1 MKCKVCG
8 AYNEDY
14 LEYCEKCAAPLTADE
29 EPEQVE
35 ETQQPENNQNKG
47 QDYQSYVASTGET
60 PPAWGFVKAPN
71 WPKPDFDANTVTED
85 DIPQGYGARFNPR
98 PAGSTAPK
106 MTALNDDENFTNNV
120 RVHKAEKPQATR
132 TAVQPSR
139 KHEQEAPAQAAKSTV
154 EYTDNDIDGV
164 VSPVRSTKTRQT
176 VNKVTK
182 TPLKNI
188 EEDIDIDDDDY
199 GYDEDEYDDDDRHSR
214 RGNGKNSSGGLKK
227 NILFIA
233 AAAALVILI
242 AILGVVY
249 VNKVHGGDFSK
260 FISCTFGGDPITRTP
275 TIEAWETDDGD
286 PAYLITIYAKRNYTV
301 RYSNGDIQLERTIE
315 KNQRYIPFVV
325 PQSILVPDEPLDVAQ
340 YSVKPDFFTVI
351 SSSGEETKVEID
363 EVITIDIP
371 AIELN
376 VSQPSVTDFSVDSPV
391 VPIAGSVSDNTVGV
405 FINDEQIAIDEAGNF
420 STTYTLPGEGV
431 TAITIEARKNGYQ
444 TASAVFNAT
453 YSSGGTA
460 TTDPTGQTSTSTDTQ
475 TQTQASNV
483 EFSVNSDVTRAAAT
497 STMTV
502 SGTMEAGA
510 TISVSGVE
518 LDGSVTQDSNA
529 GTFSFTVKTANVG
542 IYEAVITATKGDAAK
557 TSTLYLEHQPDK
569 TSYMESVYKMDYD
582 KIKNYPNHEQG
593 YKIVGKVTEVIQAT
607 PYVKARIQTSDGD
620 MIFYYYSGVAT
631 IEAGDGKTYELYGD
645 PYGTD
650 SSTGLPQLHAWFIL
664 KRSN

>member
-14 LEYCEKCAAPLTADE
+14 LEYCEKCAAPLTADTESEKTE
-29 EPEQVE
+29 EI
-35 ETQQPENNQNKG
+35 QQPENEQNKG

-60 PPAWGFVKAPN
+60 PPAWGFVKAPD
-71 WPKPDFDANTVTED
+71 WPKPEFDADTVSEE

-98 PAGSTAPK
+98 PANAPVQK
-106 MTALNDDENFTNNV
+106 VAANEGDEDFTNNV
-120 RVHKAEKPQATR
+120 RMHKAEKPAAKR

-139 KHEQEAPAQAAKSTV
+139 KHEAAAPVAASAAYGYDA
-154 EYTDNDIDGV
+154 EES
-164 VSPVRSTKTRQT
+164 VSPARSTKTQQT
-176 VNKVTK
+176 VNKVTR
-182 TPLKNI
+182 TPMKPAKENI
-188 EEDIDIDDDDY
+188 EIEDDDDF
-199 GYDEDEYDDDDRHSR
+199 DYDDEEYEDRSPARAR
-214 RGNGKNSSGGLKK
+214 RKSASGGLKK
-227 NILFIA
+227 NIVFIA

-275 TIEAWETDDGD
+275 TIEAWKTEEGD
-286 PAYLITIYAKRNYTV
+286 PAYLITVYAKRNYTV
-301 RYSNGDIQLERTIE
+301 RYNNGDIQLERIIN

-325 PQSILVPDEPLDVAQ
+325 PQSILVPDEPLDVSQ
-340 YSVKPDFFTVI
+340 YTVKPDFFTVI
-351 SSSGEETKVEID
+351 SPSGEETKLEID
-363 EVITIDIP
+363 QEITIDIP
-371 AIELN
+371 SIDLN
-376 VSQPSVTDFSVDSPV
+376 VTQPSVADFTVDSPV

-405 FINDEQIAIDEAGNF
+405 FVNDEQIAIDEAGNF
-420 STTYTLPGEGV
+420 STTYTLPGEGAA
-431 TAITIEARKNGYQ
+431 TITIEARKNGYQ
-444 TASAVFNAT
+444 TATATFNAT
-453 YSSGGTA
+453 YGSGSGNQATNTGNNT
-460 TTDPTGQTSTSTDTQ
+460 TTDPNAGQTTTPTG
-475 TQTQASNV
+475 NV
-483 EFSVNSDVTRAAAT
+483 SFSVNSDVKRVGTS

-502 SGTMEAGA
+502 SGTMESGA

-518 LDGSVTQDSNA
+518 LDGAVTQDSTA
-529 GTFSFTVKTANVG
+529 GTFSFTVKTASVG

-569 TSYMESVYKMDYD
+569 TSYMEGVYKMDYD

-631 IEAGDGKTYELYGD
+631 IEVGDGKTYELYGD

-650 SSTGLPQLHAWFIL
+650 SATGLPQLHAWFIL
-664 KRSN
+664 KRNS